1 LPYRNTARLE
11 QIASHGNSC
20 GWLFL
25 SVETGSS
32 TLNAFLKIADPQ
44 SGIVVK
50 KIANAYVVQT
60 IDGALTCTLSQHLKR
75 QSTGDPVTIGD
86 QVCWNDAAQITTVLP
101 RRNQL
106 SRRSAVPMPGAH
118 AHEQI
123 IAANVDQVVP
133 VFAAASPRLAW
144 PLLDRYLV
152 SAEAAGIPALVC
164 ITKLDLVQGRPEGE
178 EIEAV
183 ADEYRAIGYGVIL
196 TSTHSG
202 LGMEDFKAA
211 LHGQLSVLVG
221 KSGVGKT
228 SLLNAIESGLGLR
241 VQETS
246 RVTGKGRHT
255 TTHQEL
261 FALASGGAIIDTPGV
276 REFGLWDVD
285 ADDLALFFPEMR
297 PLVGTCKFGRD
308 CRHIHEPGCS
318 IRQAVNAGRIS
329 PYRYES
335 YLKLRAAS

>member
-1 LPYRNTARLE
+1 MY
-11 QIASHGNSC
+11 IK
-20 GWLFL
+20 
-25 SVETGSS
+25 TGSS

-44 SGIVVK
+44 NGIVVK
-50 KIANAYVVQT
+50 KIANAYLVQSADST
-60 IDGALTCTLSQHLKR
+60 LTCTLSQRLKR

-86 QVCWNDAAQITTVLP
+86 QVCWNEAAQITTVVP

-106 SRRSAVPMPGAH
+106 ARRSAVPMPGAH

-152 SAEAAGIPALVC
+152 SAESAEIPALVC
-164 ITKLDLVQGRPEGE
+164 ITKLDLVAGCPEGA

-183 ADEYRAIGYGVIL
+183 AAEYRAIGYGVIL
-196 TSTHSG
+196 TSTVSG
-202 LGMEDFKAA
+202 RGMDEFKAA
-211 LHGQLSVLVG
+211 LQGRLSVFVG

-228 SLLNAIESGLGLR
+228 SLLNTIEPGLGLR
-241 VQETS
+241 VQETIQ
-246 RVTGKGRHT
+246 VTGKGRHT
-255 TTHQEL
+255 TTHQEI
-261 FALASGGAIIDTPGV
+261 FALESGGAIIDTPGV

-285 ADDLALFFPEMR
+285 EDDLALFFPEMR

-308 CRHIHEPGCS
+308 CRHVHEPGCS
-318 IRQAVNAGRIS
+318 IRQAVNAGQIS

-335 YLKLRAAS
+335 YLKLRSDA

>member
-1 LPYRNTARLE
+1 MY
-11 QIASHGNSC
+11 I
-20 GWLFL
+20 
-25 SVETGSS
+25 ETGSS

-44 SGIVVK
+44 NGIVVK
-50 KIANAYVVQT
+50 KIANAYLVQSADST
-60 IDGALTCTLSQHLKR
+60 LTCTLSQRLKR

-86 QVCWNDAAQITTVLP
+86 QVCWNEAAQITTVVP

-106 SRRSAVPMPGAH
+106 ARRSAVPMPGAH

-152 SAEAAGIPALVC
+152 SAESAEIPALVC
-164 ITKLDLVQGRPEGE
+164 ITKLDLVEGHPEGA

-183 ADEYRAIGYGVIL
+183 AAEYRAIGYGVIL
-196 TSTHSG
+196 TSTVSG
-202 LGMEDFKAA
+202 RGMDEFKAA
-211 LHGQLSVLVG
+211 LQGRLSVFVG

-228 SLLNAIESGLGLR
+228 SLLNTIEPGLGLR

-246 RVTGKGRHT
+246 QVTGKGRHT
-255 TTHQEL
+255 TTHQEM
-261 FALASGGAIIDTPGV
+261 FALESGGAIIDTPGV

-285 ADDLALFFPEMR
+285 EDDLALFFPEMR
-297 PLVGTCKFGRD
+297 NLVGTCKFGRD
-308 CRHIHEPGCS
+308 CRHVHEPGCS
-318 IRQAVNAGRIS
+318 IRQAVNAGQIS

-335 YLKLRAAS
+335 YLKLRADA

>member
-1 LPYRNTARLE
+1 LY
-11 QIASHGNSC
+11 I
-20 GWLFL
+20 
-25 SVETGSS
+25 ETGSS

-44 SGIVVK
+44 IGIVVK
-50 KIANAYVVQT
+50 KIANAYLVQSADST
-60 IDGALTCTLSQHLKR
+60 LTCTLSQRLKR

-86 QVCWNDAAQITTVLP
+86 QVCWNEAAQITTVVP

-106 SRRSAVPMPGAH
+106 ARRSAVPMPGAH

-133 VFAAASPRLAW
+133 VFAAANPRLAW

-152 SAEAAGIPALVC
+152 SAESAEIPALVC
-164 ITKLDLVQGRPEGE
+164 ITKLDLVAGRPEGA

-183 ADEYRAIGYGVIL
+183 AAEYRAIGYGVIL
-196 TSTHSG
+196 TSTVSG
-202 LGMEDFKAA
+202 RGMDEFKAA
-211 LHGQLSVLVG
+211 LQGRLSVFVG

-228 SLLNAIESGLGLR
+228 SLLNTIEPGLGLR
-241 VQETS
+241 VQETIQ
-246 RVTGKGRHT
+246 VTGKGRHT
-255 TTHQEL
+255 TTHQEM
-261 FALASGGAIIDTPGV
+261 FALESGGAIIDTPGV

-285 ADDLALFFPEMR
+285 EDDLALFFPEMR

-308 CRHIHEPGCS
+308 CRHVHEPGSS
-318 IRQAVNAGRIS
+318 IRQAVNAGQIS

-335 YLKLRAAS
+335 YLKLRSDA

>member
-1 LPYRNTARLE
+1 MY
-11 QIASHGNSC
+11 IK
-20 GWLFL
+20 
-25 SVETGSS
+25 TGSS

-44 SGIVVK
+44 NGIVVK
-50 KIANAYVVQT
+50 KIANAYLVQSADST
-60 IDGALTCTLSQHLKR
+60 LTCTLSQRLKR

-86 QVCWNDAAQITTVLP
+86 QVCWNEAAQITTVVP

-106 SRRSAVPMPGAH
+106 ARRSAVPMPGAH

-152 SAEAAGIPALVC
+152 SAESAEIPALVC
-164 ITKLDLVQGRPEGE
+164 ITKLDLVAGCPEGA

-183 ADEYRAIGYGVIL
+183 AAEYRAIGYGVIL
-196 TSTHSG
+196 TSTVSG
-202 LGMEDFKAA
+202 RGMDEFKAA
-211 LHGQLSVLVG
+211 LQGRLSVFVG

-228 SLLNAIESGLGLR
+228 SLLNAIEPGLGLR
-241 VQETS
+241 VQETNQ
-246 RVTGKGRHT
+246 VTGKGRHT
-255 TTHQEL
+255 TTHQEM
-261 FALASGGAIIDTPGV
+261 FALESGGAIIDTPGV

-285 ADDLALFFPEMR
+285 EDDLALFFPEMR

-308 CRHIHEPGCS
+308 CRHVHEPGCS
-318 IRQAVNAGRIS
+318 IRQAVNAGQIS

-335 YLKLRAAS
+335 YLKLRAES

>member
-1 LPYRNTARLE
+1 MY
-11 QIASHGNSC
+11 I
-20 GWLFL
+20 
-25 SVETGSS
+25 ETGSS

-44 SGIVVK
+44 NGIVVK
-50 KIANAYVVQT
+50 KIANAYLVQSADST
-60 IDGALTCTLSQHLKR
+60 LTCTLSQRLKR

-86 QVCWNDAAQITTVLP
+86 QVCWNEAAQITTVVP

-106 SRRSAVPMPGAH
+106 ARRSAVPMPGAH

-152 SAEAAGIPALVC
+152 SAESAEIPALVC
-164 ITKLDLVQGRPEGE
+164 ITKLDLVEGRPEGA

-183 ADEYRAIGYGVIL
+183 AAEYRAIGYGVIL
-196 TSTHSG
+196 TSTVSG
-202 LGMEDFKAA
+202 RGMDEFKAA
-211 LHGQLSVLVG
+211 LQGRLSVFVG

-228 SLLNAIESGLGLR
+228 SLLNTIEPGLGLR

-246 RVTGKGRHT
+246 QVTGKGRHT
-255 TTHQEL
+255 TTHQEM
-261 FALASGGAIIDTPGV
+261 FALESGGAIIDTPGV

-285 ADDLALFFPEMR
+285 EDDLALFFPEMR

-308 CRHIHEPGCS
+308 CRHVHEPGCS
-318 IRQAVNAGRIS
+318 IRQAVNTGQIS

-335 YLKLRAAS
+335 YLKLRAEP

>member
-1 LPYRNTARLE
+1 LY
-11 QIASHGNSC
+11 I
-20 GWLFL
+20 
-25 SVETGSS
+25 ETGSS

-44 SGIVVK
+44 NGIVVK
-50 KIANAYVVQT
+50 KIANAYLVQSADST
-60 IDGALTCTLSQHLKR
+60 LTCTLSQRLKR

-86 QVCWNDAAQITTVLP
+86 QVCWNEAAQITTVVP

-106 SRRSAVPMPGAH
+106 ARRSAVPMPGAH

-152 SAEAAGIPALVC
+152 SAESAEIPALVC
-164 ITKLDLVQGRPEGE
+164 ITKLDLVEGHPEGA

-196 TSTHSG
+196 TSTVSG
-202 LGMEDFKAA
+202 QGMDEFKAA
-211 LHGQLSVLVG
+211 LQGRLSVFVG

-228 SLLNAIESGLGLR
+228 SLLNTIEPGLGLR

-246 RVTGKGRHT
+246 QVTGKGRHT
-255 TTHQEL
+255 TTHQEM
-261 FALASGGAIIDTPGV
+261 FALESGGAIIDTPGV

-285 ADDLALFFPEMR
+285 EDDLALFFPEMR

-308 CRHIHEPGCS
+308 CRHVHEPGCS
-318 IRQAVNAGRIS
+318 IRQAVNAGQIS

-335 YLKLRAAS
+335 YLKLRAES